1 LLGAPRVQRQ
11 RLARRGHKDLR
22 EYKVHPTGIEIETG
36 TETAREKRLEKLR
49 PRRVQ

>member
-1 LLGAPRVQRQ
+1 MLGALRVRRQ
-11 RLARRGHKDLR
+11 RLDRLGRKGLR
-22 EYKVHPTGIEIETG
+22 EYKAHPTGIEIETE